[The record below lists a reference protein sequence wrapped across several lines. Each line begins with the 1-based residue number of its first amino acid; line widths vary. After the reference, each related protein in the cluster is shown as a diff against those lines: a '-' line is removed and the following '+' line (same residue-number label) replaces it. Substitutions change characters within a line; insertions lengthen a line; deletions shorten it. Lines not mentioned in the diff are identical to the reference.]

1 MKTEILQN
9 RRGPK
14 PSPERRAAIEVA
26 ALSLF
31 AKQGVA
37 ATSTRQIA
45 ALAGTTE
52 RTLFK
57 YFGTKDVLVAEVLK
71 QASLKAMRPPA
82 YLRMA
87 ENLPFTP
94 EEFIAWHRAFLTER
108 VETALHSS
116 DAYRLLFSALF
127 SDRALAQKYIDVWS
141 ADVMEPL
148 RKHLSLMRKDGALK
162 SARSDE
168 ELAAIFFTLN
178 LGYLVTRFA
187 LAGHREWDTA
197 SNVEAA
203 IATFATLCGW
213 DVKPADPTA

>member
-1 MKTEILQN
+1 MTTEITPK

-31 AKQGVA
+31 AKQGIA

-57 YFGTKDVLVAEVLK
+57 YFGSKDLLVAEVLK

-82 YLRMA
+82 YLRIA
-87 ENLPFTP
+87 EKLPFTP
-94 EEFIAWHRAFLTER
+94 DEFIAWHRAFLNER

-116 DAYRLLFSALF
+116 DAYRLLFAALF
-127 SDRALAQKYIDVWS
+127 SDRPLAEHYIDVWS
-141 ADVMEPL
+141 IEVMAPL
-148 RKHLSLMRKDGALK
+148 REHLTQMRGAGVLK
-162 SARSDE
+162 SARSDQ
-168 ELAAIFFTLN
+168 ELAAAFFTLN

-187 LAGHREWDTA
+187 LANHREWDTA
-197 SNVEAA
+197 SNVEAV
-203 IATFATLCGW
+203 IAMFATLCGW
-213 DVKPADPTA
+213 DAGGAASGA